1 MFDQSIGLDMYAAF
15 GDIIE
20 AFRDRLNKVVNAIWD
35 YQIEGEGL
43 DTKEVSIETL
53 NRWLA
58 PQDRVLEMLGTD
70 HTAFMDEQTP
80 STCVWF
86 QDELLSFLKSDLECL
101 LLNAKAGGGK
111 TTLAASI
118 VERLHRPVSRKTYST
133 LYCAIGSLIS

>member
-1 MFDQSIGLDMYAAF
+1 MFDQSIDLDMYAAF
-15 GDIIE
+15 GETIE
-20 AFRDRLNKVVNAIWD
+20 NFRDRRDKIVNAIWD
-35 YQIEGEGL
+35 YQIEGEGF
-43 DTKEVSIETL
+43 DTQEVSIKTL

-70 HTAFMDEQTP
+70 HTAFVDGQTP

-86 QDELLSFLKSDLECL
+86 QDELVSFLKSNHECL

-118 VERLHRPVSRKTYST
+118 VERLQRPVSRKSYST
-133 LYCAIGSLIS
+133 LYCAIGSL